1 MAVSFPQNLSS
12 ATQAAVMQG
21 YKNASKSIEPLRYP
35 LKKINASDD
44 YLQILVV
51 DYVPPG
57 VKTGPTDIILK
68 TSSQT
73 LAESGNLTRPIY
85 SILLPMPQGISDTNM
100 TDWGDDSLN
109 PLAAIGTQVAETT
122 MTGDPL
128 GAINR
133 LMSQVQNVG
142 ANGQSAAISFM
153 SAMAANNFNANVSGE
168 GLLARSSGQVMNPNM
183 ELLFKG
189 VQLRS
194 FNFSFNLAP
203 REEKEAIAVKNI
215 IRAFKKSMAA
225 RTGAGKGLFVS
236 SPNIFQLEYR
246 SGNKKHPF
254 LNSFKPCALTN
265 MAVDYT
271 ASGAYATYED
281 ATPVHM
287 KLTLSFQELNPIYF
301 SDYND
306 LTDVGVGY

>member
-1 MAVSFPQNLSS
+1 MAE
-12 ATQAAVMQG
+12 T
-21 YKNASKSIEPLRYP
+21 LRYP

-51 DYVPPG
+51 KYVPPG
-57 VKTGPTDIILK
+57 VSTNPSNLIQRNSTDALSPSLNLK
-68 TSSQT
+68 SSLYQ
-73 LAESGNLTRPIY
+73 
-85 SILLPMPQGISDTNM
+85 ILLPMPQGISDSNM
-100 TDWGDDSLN
+100 VDWGDDSLN
-109 PLAAIGTQVAETT
+109 PLAAGLVGGAQQAIA
-122 MTGDPL
+122 GDPVK
-128 GAINR
+128 GFKDITSAIK
-133 LMSQVQNVG
+133 NVATSG
-142 ANGQSAAISFM
+142 NGQDLVTSYIAAKAVNS
-153 SAMAANNFNANVSGE
+153 FNANVSAE
-168 GLLARSSGQVMNPNM
+168 GLLSRSEGKVLNPNM

-189 VQLRS
+189 VMLRS

-203 REEKEAIAVKNI
+203 RDETEAGSVKNI
-215 IRAFKKSMAA
+215 IRTFKKSMAA
-225 RTGAGKGLFVS
+225 RTSSGTGAGLFID
-236 SPNIFQLEYR
+236 SPNVFQLEYK

>member
-1 MAVSFPQNLSS
+1 MA
-12 ATQAAVMQG
+12 
-21 YKNASKSIEPLRYP
+21 EPLRYP

-51 DYVPPG
+51 KYAPPT
-57 VKTGPTDIILK
+57 VQTSADNLIQK
-68 TSSQT
+68 TST
-73 LAESGNLTRPIY
+73 DALGPNLNLKSSLY
-85 SILLPMPQGISDTNM
+85 QILLPMPQGISDSNM
-100 TDWGDDSLN
+100 VSWGDDSLN
-109 PLAAIGTQVAETT
+109 PIAA
-122 MTGDPL
+122 
-128 GAINR
+128 GAVGASEDAMKGNVKSLVDLVSGI
-133 LMSQVQNVG
+133 QNVATSG
-142 ANGQSAAISFM
+142 NGQNAVTSY
-153 SAMAANNFNANVSGE
+153 MAAKAVNSFGGNISGE
-168 GLLARSSGQVMNPNM
+168 SILTRSTGKILNPNM

-203 REEKEAIAVKNI
+203 RDETESGSVKNI
-215 IRAFKKSMAA
+215 IRTFKKSMAPKTSTG
-225 RTGAGKGLFVS
+225 TGAGLFVD
-236 SPNIFQLEYR
+236 SPNVFQLEYK

-254 LNSFKPCALTN
+254 LHSFKPCALTN

-301 SDYND
+301 SDYKD
-306 LTDVGVGY
+306 SDIGVGY